1 MSCSPFDLRDFAL
14 KELSETERQQ
24 VEAHVRGCAPC
35 REEVER
41 LRLTE
46 AALFALRDE
55 EIPQRIAFVS
65 DKIFEPAPWRR
76 AWTAFWGS
84 TARLG
89 FASAAM
95 LSTALVVFSL
105 ARPAGTLRGPATA
118 RVNPPAIVAPV
129 SEAEIQQRIQA
140 AVDTAVT
147 GHEARLQE
155 VFDQRV
161 AEIERRNEVTLLR
174 AASELNFMQREQMA
188 LVRSSYTLPRTG
200 NGEYK

>member
-1 MSCSPFDLRDFAL
+1 
-14 KELSETERQQ
+14 
-24 VEAHVRGCAPC
+24 
-35 REEVER
+35 
-41 LRLTE
+41 
-46 AALFALRDE
+46 
-55 EIPQRIAFVS
+55 
-65 DKIFEPAPWRR
+65 
-76 AWTAFWGS
+76 
-84 TARLG
+84 
-89 FASAAM
+89 M

-118 RVNPPAIVAPV
+118 RVNAPAIVAPV
-129 SEAEIQQRIQA
+129 SEAEFQQRIQA
-140 AVDTAVT
+140 AVDKAVT